1 MQEQRQNVN
10 KEKIVLPE
18 STNNNSKQKPGQ
30 NIEQQHGENH

>member
-18 STNNNSKQKPGQ
+18 STNNNSEQKHGQ
-30 NIEQQHGENH
+30 NIEQQHGNNH